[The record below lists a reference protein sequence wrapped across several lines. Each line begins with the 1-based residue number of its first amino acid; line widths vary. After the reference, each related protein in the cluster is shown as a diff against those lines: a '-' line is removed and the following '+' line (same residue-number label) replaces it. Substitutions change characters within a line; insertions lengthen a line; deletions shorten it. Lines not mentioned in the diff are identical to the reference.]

1 MFGENKKKLKI
12 LKLSRDVRYLQKV
25 ALNAL
30 FSGICR
36 SCRDTIKSLSISASP
51 PTTVDELEAQL
62 KKATLHG
69 CYATNFFIDIG
80 KI

>member
-1 MFGENKKKLKI
+1 MIF
-12 LKLSRDVRYLQKV
+12 
-25 ALNAL
+25 NAF

-36 SCRDTIKSLSISASP
+36 SYRDTIKSLSISSSA

-62 KKATLHG
+62 KKATLHI
-69 CYATNFFIDIG
+69 CYATDFFIDIG

>member
-1 MFGENKKKLKI
+1 MIFNGF
-12 LKLSRDVRYLQKV
+12 
-25 ALNAL
+25 

-36 SCRDTIKSLSISASP
+36 SCRDTIKSLSISSSP

-62 KKATLHG
+62 KKATLPL
-69 CYATNFFIDIG
+69 CYATDFFIDIG